1 MRLDAR
7 AVQKHLHV
15 QIRSADTSTVR
26 PAIDPARLAAAN
38 INPMTGLATDYL
50 NHFNEAIMLLEM
62 VPEMP
67 DCIEDLNAWQPLSY
81 TEHFEASGFKARELA
96 IEAYHLADPRLRD
109 RLDELANVMNAMLV
123 STSEAMSASP
133 THAAKLAAGTLG
145 RLKHLVAQAGAVI
158 HGAGAAAVE
167 IAESETNQAEVDAL
181 LER

>member
-1 MRLDAR
+1 MTVHAQ
-7 AVQKHLHV
+7 V
-15 QIRSADTSTVR
+15 RSVGATVR

-38 INPMTGLATDYL
+38 INPATGLATDYL

-62 VPEMP
+62 VPELP
-67 DCIEDLNAWQPLSY
+67 DCIHDLNAWQPLSY
-81 TEHFEASGFKARELA
+81 TEHFQASGFRDRELA
-96 IEAYHLADPRLRD
+96 IEAYELADPRLRD

-123 STSEAMSASP
+123 STSEVMNRSSP
-133 THAAKLAAGTLG
+133 AHAAALATDTVG

-167 IAESETNQAEVDAL
+167 SAESEANQAEIDAL